1 PKGLP
6 IATTQSPTLRPSES
20 PSLAVGRLVPAS
32 IFSTARSVF
41 GSRPITL
48 ALNSRPS
55 FDVTV
60 ISFAFSTTWL
70 LVRTTPSLRITKP
83 EPEPC
88 WVNPPPRG
96 GLGRR
101 KPPKGPS
108 SSPNPSGGKPNGRP
122 FSAAF
127 TTDTTLMWT
136 TAGEASAAR
145 GANDGGACPPAR
157 VAVGASGAVARAG
170 SSPPA
175 SGFVAR
181 GGPPR
186 AQGPPAQ
193 GRAQPRRGASL
204 RR

>member
-1 PKGLP
+1 MPAVTVLLSPKGLP

-96 GLGRR
+96 GLGKRNPR
-101 KPPKGPS
+101 KGPS
-108 SSPNPSGGKPNGRP
+108 SSPNRSGGKPKDAP
-122 FSAAF
+122 PSEVF
-127 TTDTTLMWT
+127 TTDATLMWT
-136 TAGEASAAR
+136 TAGEASAASDE
-145 GANDGGACPPAR
+145 NDGGVCPAAR
-157 VAVGASGAVARAG
+157 VAAGGSGATAR
-170 SSPPA
+170 
-175 SGFVAR
+175 
-181 GGPPR
+181 
-186 AQGPPAQ
+186 
-193 GRAQPRRGASL
+193 
-204 RR
+204 